1 MPAITFWSVMTVLIR
16 PVLPANSPAR
26 SSVLTSS
33 ASGPSARGCG
43 VPATSTPADD
53 DNAVA
58 GVSEAERRGH
68 RKLVRFQARR
78 AIGPIRPTS
87 AAWDRDFDPAG
98 KRIAVVGTDAAA
110 AHYISRLSES
120 AASVTVFTQAPRR
133 VVTGVPLWTTRAKRW
148 LRRRTGAEHP
158 AVAWATAA
166 IDALTSSGI
175 RTSDGVEHPVDAIIY
190 GTGFAIADQVGD
202 QTLVGAGGVTI
213 RQAWDDGME
222 PYLGVA
228 VHGFPN
234 YFFITGPLTPA
245 RAVAIVR
252 QIAAALDAAHANGV
266 THRDVKPENI
276 LVTASDFAYLVDF
289 GIARAASD
297 PGLTQTGTAVG
308 TYNYMAP
315 ERFTGDEVTYRAD
328 IYALAC
334 VLGECLTGAPPY
346 RADSVERLIAA
357 HLMDPAPQPSQL
369 RPGRVPPALD
379 QVIAK
384 GMAKNPAERFMSA
397 GDLAIAAHDA
407 LTTSEQHQATTIL
420 RRGDNATL
428 LATPADT
435 GLSQSESGIAGAG
448 TGPPTPG
455 AARWSPGDS
464 ATVAGPLAA
473 DSRGGNWPSQTGHS
487 PAVPNALQASL
498 GHAVPPAG
506 NKRKVWAVVGAAAIV
521 LVAIVAA
528 AGYLVLRPS
537 WSPTQA
543 SGQTVLPFTGI
554 DFRLSPSGV
563 AVDSAGNVY
572 VTSEGMYGRVVKLAT
587 GSTGTTVLPFN
598 GLYQPQGLAVDGAGT
613 VYVTD
618 FNNRVVTLAAGSN
631 NQTVLPFDGLN
642 YPEGLAVDT
651 QGAVYVA
658 DRGNNR
664 VVKLAAGSKTQTVLP
679 FTGLNDPDGVAVDN
693 SGNVYVTDTDN
704 NRVVKLEAE
713 SNNQVVLPFTDITA
727 PWGIAVDEAGTVY
740 VTEHN
745 TNQVVKLL
753 AGSTTST
760 VLPFTGLNTPLA
772 VAVDSD
778 RTVYVADR
786 GNDRVVKL
794 TS

>member
-1 MPAITFWSVMTVLIR
+1 M
-16 PVLPANSPAR
+16 
-26 SSVLTSS
+26 
-33 ASGPSARGCG
+33 
-43 VPATSTPADD
+43 
-53 DNAVA
+53 
-58 GVSEAERRGH
+58 
-68 RKLVRFQARR
+68 
-78 AIGPIRPTS
+78 
-87 AAWDRDFDPAG
+87 
-98 KRIAVVGTDAAA
+98 
-110 AHYISRLSES
+110 
-120 AASVTVFTQAPRR
+120 
-133 VVTGVPLWTTRAKRW
+133 
-148 LRRRTGAEHP
+148 
-158 AVAWATAA
+158 
-166 IDALTSSGI
+166 
-175 RTSDGVEHPVDAIIY
+175 
-190 GTGFAIADQVGD
+190 
-202 QTLVGAGGVTI
+202 
-213 RQAWDDGME
+213 
-222 PYLGVA
+222 
-228 VHGFPN
+228 
-234 YFFITGPLTPA
+234 
-245 RAVAIVR
+245 
-252 QIAAALDAAHANGV
+252 
-266 THRDVKPENI
+266 
-276 LVTASDFAYLVDF
+276 
-289 GIARAASD
+289 
-297 PGLTQTGTAVG
+297 
-308 TYNYMAP
+308 
-315 ERFTGDEVTYRAD
+315 
-328 IYALAC
+328 
-334 VLGECLTGAPPY
+334 
-346 RADSVERLIAA
+346 
-357 HLMDPAPQPSQL
+357 
-369 RPGRVPPALD
+369 
-379 QVIAK
+379 IAK